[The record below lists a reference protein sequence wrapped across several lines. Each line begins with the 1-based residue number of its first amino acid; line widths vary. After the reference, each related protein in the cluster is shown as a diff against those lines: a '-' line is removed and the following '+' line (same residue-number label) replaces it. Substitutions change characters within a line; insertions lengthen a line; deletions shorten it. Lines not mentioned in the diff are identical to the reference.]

1 MLFRLGCRNAGS
13 PPVIPVSD
21 EVREM
26 SVELSSIPK
35 SRSRVAGQGVVE
47 YSGAVIVA
55 VLLVASAMGGGV
67 DGLSHIFAEIITA
80 AHNLLGGHLPA

>member
-1 MLFRLGCRNAGS
+1 MLLRLGRRKAGN

-26 SVELSSIPK
+26 SVELSNNPK
-35 SRSRVAGQGVVE
+35 SQSRAVGQGVVE

-67 DGLSHIFAEIITA
+67 DGLSNLFAEIITA
-80 AHNLLGGHLPA
+80 THNLLGGHLPA